1 MRRFLLSAVGLL
13 LALPAFALPAF
24 ATPAFAAPASNSPTC
39 TVIADAATDAV
50 LFRDGPSCDKPVSPF
65 STFKIALAVIGFDS
79 GLLKDA
85 HAPAIPYD
93 PALNVSL
100 EPWRHTTDPTRWM
113 QYSVVWYSQ
122 DLTRKLGM
130 ERFSSSVDAL
140 AYGNRDVS
148 GDPGKDNGLSRAW
161 LSSSLKISPM
171 AQIGF
176 LGRLGRGELPV
187 SAEAQALAVAV
198 QPVFT
203 VADGWIVRGKT
214 GNGLQRRADGSL
226 DEARQIGW
234 FVGWAEKQGRRVSFA
249 RLLEE
254 DGPREGPASFAAR
267 DTMLADL
274 PILLA
279 SETMK

>member
-1 MRRFLLSAVGLL
+1 MRRFLLPAAGLL
-13 LALPAFALPAF
+13 LALPALVNPA
-24 ATPAFAAPASNSPTC
+24 AAAPASNIPTC
-39 TVIADAATDAV
+39 TVIADAETDAI
-50 LFRDGPSCDKPVSPF
+50 LLRDGPSCDKPVSPF

-85 HAPAIPYD
+85 HTPALPYD

-113 QYSVVWYSQ
+113 KYSVVWYSQ

-130 ERFSSSVDAL
+130 ERFRGYIEAL

-148 GDPGKDNGLSRAW
+148 GEPGKDNGLSHSW

-171 AQIGF
+171 EQIGF
-176 LGRLGRGELPV
+176 LGRLRRGELPV

-203 VADGWIVRGKT
+203 VADGWVVRGKT
-214 GNGLQRRADGSL
+214 GTGYQRRADGSL
-226 DEARQIGW
+226 DETRQNGW
-234 FVGWAEKQGRRVSFA
+234 FVGWAEKDGRTVTFA
-249 RLLEE
+249 RLLED
-254 DGPREGPASFAAR
+254 DGPRQGPASFVAR
-267 DTMLADL
+267 DSLLADL

-279 SETMK
+279 PEKLK

>member
-1 MRRFLLSAVGLL
+1 MRRCLLPAAGLL
-13 LALPAFALPAF
+13 LALPVLV
-24 ATPAFAAPASNSPTC
+24 TPAFAAPASNIPAC
-39 TVIADAATDAV
+39 TVIADAETDAI
-50 LFRDGPSCDKPVSPF
+50 LLRDGPSCDKPVSPF
-65 STFKIALAVIGFDS
+65 STFKIPLAVIGFES
-79 GLLKDA
+79 GLLQDA

-93 PALNVSL
+93 PALNVPL

-130 ERFSSSVDAL
+130 EQFRGFVEAL

-161 LSSSLKISPM
+161 LSSSLQISPM

-203 VADGWIVRGKT
+203 VADGWVVRGKT
-214 GNGLQRRADGSL
+214 GNGYQRRADGSL

-234 FVGWAEKQGRRVSFA
+234 FVGWAERNGRRITFA
-249 RLLEE
+249 RLLED
-254 DGPREGPASFAAR
+254 DGPRQGPASFAAR
-267 DTMLADL
+267 DSLLADL

-279 SETMK
+279 SEKLK

>member
-13 LALPAFALPAF
+13 LA
-24 ATPAFAAPASNSPTC
+24 TPAFAAPASNVPTC
-39 TVIADAATDAV
+39 TVIADAATDAI
-50 LFRDGPSCDKPVSPF
+50 LLRDGPSCDKPVSPF
-65 STFKIALAVIGFDS
+65 STFKIALAVIGYES

-100 EPWRHTTDPTRWM
+100 EPWRQTTDPTRWM
-113 QYSVVWYSQ
+113 HYSVVWYSQ

-130 ERFSSSVDAL
+130 ERFRGSVEAL
-140 AYGNRDVS
+140 DYGNRDVT

-176 LGRLGRGELPV
+176 LGRLGRGELPA
-187 SAEAQALAVAV
+187 SAGAQALAVAI

-203 VADGWIVRGKT
+203 AGEGWVVRGKT

-226 DEARQIGW
+226 DETRQIGW
-234 FVGWAEKQGRRVSFA
+234 FVGWAEKDGQRVTFA
-249 RLLEE
+249 RLLE
-254 DGPREGPASFAAR
+254 DGGERQGPASFAAR
-267 DTMLADL
+267 DTLLADL

-279 SETMK
+279 PEKMK